1 MHATRPDISFT
12 VIRLS
17 QFAARPLTDHWLALK
32 RVLRY
37 IKGTLDA
44 KLTFGGS
51 AIPHLVYSLCE
62 RMCLD
67 TVCRKR
73 DGSRYFNPVQLY
85 GDNQGANALTRNPE
99 HHQRTK
105 HIDVRQ
111 PLLPP

>member
-44 KLTFGGS
+44 KLNFGGS

-73 DGSRYFNPVQLY
+73 DGSRYFNPVQLQSNLY
-85 GDNQGANALTRNPE
+85 ISIASGPGPTM
-99 HHQRTK
+99 
-105 HIDVRQ
+105 
-111 PLLPP
+111 LLERLCI